1 MKKILKYFSVCRSH
15 VDSHRFVFCLKCS
28 KFVCKDSWGKHVCNL
43 NKECFPCDECSYSTG
58 RKDNLVRHI
67 KTKHN
72 NNSSS
77 VTGNNN
83 ETGNNTQNIQ
93 QPQMSQQR
101 QMEGPG
107 MAVMGGSMMKQQQ
120 QQQQQQPVIDGNI
133 NNNISAVFHH
143 HYHNNNNNITV
154 PEEAGFHRNN
164 NNNTAPGIDRNN
176 MNDISL
182 DEEDWDVIKRKKV
195 RKIGLNR
202 LSLPCVM
209 MFLLTILSGCA
220 GQIFLPPRQPM
231 NEVPLDDEDWGW
243 LGSGQLSAPRGPNVC
258 VVCNYSAPSQKRLLR
273 HMKKHEPKP
282 MPSCKYE
289 CGYSVPKPSDVK
301 KHELRCEGRP
311 QVVRRLDA
319 DTIWEIL
326 SICPLSNNVAYKILQ
341 LLQRALNVTF
351 LPKYF
356 KKSQK
361 DYLNSTYQFLK
372 SEIVTFKV
380 RVTVTHLCTNIKKP
394 LLVVTHLSTNM
405 FLVFQDINNEPCK
418 DKSTLV
424 TVGDLKKFVE
434 KVCVAR
440 GVERPFLTVGL
451 DGGQEKC
458 IVVIQVNYFK

>member
-1 MKKILKYFSVCRSH
+1 M
-15 VDSHRFVFCLKCS
+15 KCS
-28 KFVCKDSWGKHVCNL
+28 KFVAKDLWGKHSCNL
-43 NKECFPCDECSYSTG
+43 KKESFPCDECSYSTG

-72 NNSSS
+72 NNI
-77 VTGNNN
+77 VTDNNN
-83 ETGNNTQNIQ
+83 VSDNNNVTGNNTQNIQ
-93 QPQMSQQR
+93 QPQMGQQ
-101 QMEGPG
+101 QQVEGPG
-107 MAVMGGSMMKQQQ
+107 MAGMGGNMMKQQQ
-120 QQQQQQPVIDGNI
+120 QQQMVQQQQATASHI

-143 HYHNNNNNITV
+143 HYHDNNNKTGPDKVGFHQHSNNNTV
-154 PEEAGFHRNN
+154 PEEAGSNHHHN
-164 NNNTAPGIDRNN
+164 NNNTDPGIDRNN

-182 DEEDWDVIKRKKV
+182 DDEDWDVIKRKKV
-195 RKIGLNR
+195 KKIGLIQ

-220 GQIFLPPRQPM
+220 GQIFLPPGQPM
-231 NEVPLDDEDWGW
+231 MEVPLDDEDWGW
-243 LGSGQLSAPRGPNVC
+243 LGSAPRGPNVC
-258 VVCNYSAPSQKRLLR
+258 VVCNYSAPSQKRLIR
-273 HMKKHEPKP
+273 HMKKHEPKL

-341 LLQRALNVTF
+341 LLQKALNVTF

-380 RVTVTHLCTNIKKP
+380 RVTHLCTNITKP
-394 LLVVTHLSTNM
+394 LLVVTHLSILTC
-405 FLVFQDINNEPCK
+405 FLFSRI
-418 DKSTLV
+418 STMNP
-424 TVGDLKKFVE
+424 
-434 KVCVAR
+434 AR
-440 GVERPFLTVGL
+440 TRAPS
-451 DGGQEKC
+451 
-458 IVVIQVNYFK
+458 